1 MNIKLKKNITL
12 PSNWKQCGHSF
23 EDWER
28 LNNGESIDVDKIPSL
43 IEDSID
49 IDSVSVPKK
58 KKEKGD
64 K

>member
-1 MNIKLKKNITL
+1 MKIKLKKNITL
-12 PSNWKQCGHSF
+12 PYNLKQCGHSF

-49 IDSVSVPKK
+49 IVSVSVPKK
-58 KKEKGD
+58 KKEKVD